1 MAGMDSRR
9 AAVLAV
15 IGRYLLL
22 PPITPDGYVDS
33 AAPLPRWKIDAKL
46 DTAAQCENA
55 RDALRHV
62 TVLARRAEDPP
73 MQVEIAA
80 DHLALCIQA
89 DAPRLKEK

>member
-15 IGRYLLL
+15 IGWYLLL
-22 PPITPDGYVDS
+22 PPISPDGYVDS

-46 DTAAQCENA
+46 DTAA